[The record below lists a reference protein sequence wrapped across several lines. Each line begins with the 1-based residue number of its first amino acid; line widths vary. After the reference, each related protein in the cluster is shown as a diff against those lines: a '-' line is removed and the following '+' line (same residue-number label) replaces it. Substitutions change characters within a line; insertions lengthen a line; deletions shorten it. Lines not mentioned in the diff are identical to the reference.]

1 MFVILTESLF
11 ANGLFYCEGL
21 DSTTQVALFCN
32 DYENTQVSFIS
43 INDNIFDI
51 LGFVP
56 TNSKFVPQS
65 AVNYYL
71 SQGRALLNNISNF
84 FISVDY
90 TNSFLTNGQINS
102 VIYVQPITV
111 DANETQTIQPF
122 NPIFS
127 AFSKSI
133 LIDQITVML
142 TGDNNST
149 IDNDQL
155 KL

>member
-1 MFVILTESLF
+1 M
-11 ANGLFYCEGL
+11 
-21 DSTTQVALFCN
+21 
-32 DYENTQVSFIS
+32 SFIS
-43 INDNIFDI
+43 NNDNIFDI

-90 TNSFLTNGQINS
+90 TNSFLTKGQLNS
-102 VIYVQPITV
+102 VIYVQHITV

-122 NPIFS
+122 NPIFQH
-127 AFSKSI
+127 F
-133 LIDQITVML
+133 
-142 TGDNNST
+142 
-149 IDNDQL
+149 L
-155 KL
+155 KVY